1 MVNLQK
7 IMNEGVHISSSG
19 TTGEPKTIFRTPDNL
34 VHCNEAAIDM
44 SKLTRWSRIY
54 TCARL
59 THAGGLLVHTL
70 PAYTLGCDIK
80 ITDFNAFTF
89 LKDSADY
96 THFFLP
102 PKMCEA
108 IINTKNWKDCDLS
121 GKTVVMGSDP
131 IPWRHI
137 SDFVDKG
144 ATVIPNWGMSEV
156 GPCAINTTFRN
167 NDDVLNYMDAAC
179 QNGMLP
185 LVGDTFYVDHKIVDD
200 QLYIKSPM
208 CVYDGWFATGDLVEK
223 GFKNPMLRYY
233 PIYYYVG
240 RL

>member
-19 TTGEPKTIFRTPDNL
+19 TTGEPKTIFRSPDNL

-44 SKLTRWSRIY
+44 SELTKASKIY
-54 TCARL
+54 TCTRM

-108 IINTKNWKDCDLS
+108 IINTKNWKAWDLS

-137 SDFVDKG
+137 SNFVDKG

-156 GPCAINTTFRN
+156 GPCAINTKIKNIKTLKEYY
-167 NDDVLNYMDAAC
+167 DYSVITGL
-179 QNGMLP
+179 LP
-185 LVGDTFYVDHKIVDD
+185 LVGDNFYVDHKLVDNE
-200 QLYIKSPM
+200 LYIKSPM
-208 CVYDGWFATGDLVEK
+208 CVYDGWFATGDLMEHRYK
-223 GFKNPMLRYY
+223 DPMLRYY
-233 PIYYYVG
+233 DILYYLG
-240 RL
+240 RK